1 MFKIGLTFAKT
12 GDLGMARKTFDEVIK
27 RYPYSTAA
35 SSAKLE
41 LKRVKY

>member
-1 MFKIGLTFAKT
+1 
-12 GDLGMARKTFDEVIK
+12 MARKTFDEVIR
-27 RYPYSTAA
+27 RYPYANAA